1 MSDTKNRNGKQSMEW
16 EDVDKELLDSITE
29 DAEKESLDKY
39 GAYLEERGSIL
50 EKDDATRKKKKKENE
65 KDGFH
70 DTVTFQNQMFHVD
83 ETHGEKDIVGK
94 FCILMQPPQG
104 KYQMM
109 MFSFRTDPKRIKR
122 PVIFNTA
129 KDAMYFLRIN
139 FANPDYARVAELS
152 SDLYKQ
158 NDFQTTGSFLMRPSE
173 IILPNNL
180 HKKALDQG
188 IQ

>member
-1 MSDTKNRNGKQSMEW
+1 MSKNRDNQQNVEW
-16 EDVDKELLDSITE
+16 EDVNKEMLDSIMD

-39 GAYLEERGSIL
+39 GSYLEERGSVL
-50 EKDDATRKKKKKENE
+50 EKDDAVRKKKKKENA

-83 ETHGEKDIVGK
+83 ETHGEKNIVGK
-94 FCILMQPPQG
+94 FCILMQPPDG

-122 PVIFNTA
+122 PVIFDTP

-139 FANPDYARVAELS
+139 FANPEYARVAELS
-152 SDLYKQ
+152 SDLYRQ
-158 NDFQTTGSFLMRPSE
+158 NDFQTTGSFLMRSSE
-173 IILPNNL
+173 IILPNDL